1 MGIKLSDKDF
11 EIMCKIMIKEYKQ
24 KEYHSSI
31 RVRIHGVLEAALI
44 AIDKKMELRKRDFLS
59 EYRACVRKLFE
70 IIEILGSEEQD
81 VVLQAEDLLR
91 AVLEDDYECKEELI
105 ETLTQL
111 CEYCYSRVVA
121 TLSSMKGESERYRV
135 VTACLQFRESFAD
148 LEKCIKDAYCKEYPF
163 FIAPER
169 ESIPDFEQGVLV
181 RSVQSLEGWY
191 GFHGTRYPTISTNIF
206 KNSNPVFYN
215 VNNRKVLLI
224 YTVSNSED
232 ILAMFGSDGVTGF
245 VTGEATASL
254 AYFVEKLMFRDGS
267 SSETIGTLQVHYR
280 CAYPMEELIH
290 DEFCEILLR
299 SEVPPIGILVMDE
312 NWLKNSE
319 HCRQIV
325 NFAGYYSL
333 PVYLYRNGKTEKI
346 DYENTVHFCI

>member
-1 MGIKLSDKDF
+1 MDLGK
-11 EIMCKIMIKEYKQ
+11 
-24 KEYHSSI
+24 H
-31 RVRIHGVLEAALI
+31 
-44 AIDKKMELRKRDFLS
+44 DFLS
-59 EYRACVRKLFE
+59 EYRACARKLFE
-70 IIEILGSEEQD
+70 IIEILGSEGQA
-81 VVLQAEDLLR
+81 VVLQAGELLKTTI
-91 AVLEDDYECKEELI
+91 EDDYVCDEELI

-111 CEYCYSRVVA
+111 CEYCYSRVV
-121 TLSSMKGESERYRV
+121 TKLSSMEGESERFRV
-135 VTACLQFRESFAD
+135 MTACLQFRESFAD

-163 FIAPER
+163 FIVPER
-169 ESIPDFEQGVLV
+169 DNNNQTPDFERGVLV
-181 RSVQSLEGWY
+181 RSVQSLEEWY
-191 GFHGTRYPTISTNIF
+191 GFQGTRYPTISTSVF

-232 ILAMFGSDGVTGF
+232 ILAMFDSDGVTGF
-245 VTGEATASL
+245 VTDEATASL
-254 AYFVEKLMFRDGS
+254 AYFVEKLLFRDGS

-280 CAYPMEELIH
+280 CAYPMEDLVS

-312 NWLKNSE
+312 NWLKNSV
-319 HCRQIV
+319 HCRQLGI
-325 NFAGYYSL
+325 FAEYYSL